1 MPEKLPTI
9 LATITCISLSLRKTV
24 LLYSV
29 FVVHLGRPDVLSV
42 VLPFMCMVYATHE
55 GFYIYE
61 RERERNRERQR
72 QRERGREEKGTEIDE
87 CESRE

>member
-9 LATITCISLSLRKTV
+9 LATITCISLSLRKSV

-29 FVVHLGRPDVLSV
+29 FVVHLGRSDVLSV

-55 GFYIYE
+55 GFIYIYE
-61 RERERNRERQR
+61 RERDRERETETK
-72 QRERGREEKGTEIDE
+72 REREREKKTVSEVAAFI
-87 CESRE
+87 